1 VPIKPK
7 LKACVLALILA
18 LPLSAGAVGLG
29 RLNVLSGLGQPFR
42 AEIDLVSVQ
51 PGESEGL
58 LARLAPPE
66 AFAQAQVAYPS
77 AALGLRLVIE
87 KRANG
92 QHFVLVSS
100 TQSISEPFLDLLI
113 DLNWSG
119 GKIQRDYTA
128 LIDPVGYTPSP
139 VAAANDEAKSRES
152 FAPSALPGT
161 RRRGAVLAP
170 KKSETAASQSTVEA
184 KQAASQPAA
193 KTKQATSQYK
203 VKGGDTLSGVARQ
216 TGAEGITLEQML
228 VGLYRQN
235 PDAFDGNMNR
245 LRRGKILNV
254 PSKDELQSLPVKEA
268 RQEVRIQSKDWQ
280 AYRNKV
286 AEAVQKRP
294 AVAGNEVAN
303 AGRISPKVEE
313 KAKSSNA
320 QQDVLKLSKGEAPG
334 KVNQQGEQARVRA
347 LEEEV
352 AAKQKGLDESNQ
364 RVAALQ
370 KNVHDMEKL
379 LALKSQKGVELQK
392 SSKVT
397 DVPVPIATSSPTA
410 SPVALPTPAI
420 ASKVTEVASA
430 PQALHASAAVAN
442 KPKVHHA
449 LAPAPVA
456 EPSMVDTLADNVL
469 PIGGGLAAVLLGG
482 AGFWWSRR
490 RKQGS
495 AFADSVLTGGDLKS
509 NTLLGNTGGA
519 VISTQPTENSFLT
532 DFSRQGLGTIDTDE
546 VDPIAEAEVYMAY
559 DRNEQAEEIL
569 RDALLKDPSRHEIRM
584 KLLEIF
590 AAKKDPTSYEE
601 IAADLFA
608 MTSGRG
614 AHWERAAYQGSI
626 LDPENPLYQRVELA
640 PTAVPVEMV
649 DGLDESVEDFDLPL
663 EDLPAA
669 VSDFDSLMSEDIAEP
684 ASELKSD
691 SLTDL
696 DLSLDFDMD
705 EIAPLAKDDGAEI
718 NPFLDMA
725 QASDDLPVAKVDE
738 FADLKAFDQEPVPEL
753 PAMDDFAAGIDF
765 GLDDFLVPEEVAKP
779 IEMHDEAVA
788 AQEPLAAAEDMLSLD
803 LPVDFSVGSE
813 PEVSAPPLIDPVF
826 DLNFDGLDGLN
837 VAPEAAPLP
846 DFAAALPDLD
856 LGDLSD
862 EDPFGLPVMPEVAE
876 ATPSEFATI
885 AEPAVLAPPEVA
897 AMSED
902 VLEATS
908 ADDGLGLDFD
918 FSLNAPLEISAP
930 NLPLEESIDLAAMN
944 LDFDGDA
951 GIAQSNP
958 LEFSGDDPVQTKI
971 DLAKAYV
978 DMGDTEGARE
988 ILQEAI
994 GEGNPE
1000 QQKQAKALLG
1010 NL

>member
-1 VPIKPK
+1 MPIKPK

-139 VAAANDEAKSRES
+139 VAAANGEAKSRES
-152 FAPSALPGT
+152 FAPSVLPGT

-170 KKSETAASQSTVEA
+170 KKNEAVASQSAVES
-184 KQAASQPAA
+184 KQAAD
-193 KTKQATSQYK
+193 QYK
-203 VKGGDTLSGVARQ
+203 VKSGDTLSGVARQ

-245 LRRGKILNV
+245 LRRGKILNI
-254 PSKDELQSLPVKEA
+254 PNKDELQSLPAKEA
-268 RQEVRIQSKDWQ
+268 RQEVRLQSKDWQ

-294 AVAGNEVAN
+294 AVAGNEAAS
-303 AGRISPKVEE
+303 AGRINPKVEE
-313 KAKSSNA
+313 KAKPNSA

-352 AAKQKGLDESNQ
+352 AARQKGLDESNQ

-379 LALKSQKGVELQK
+379 LALKSQTGVELQK
-392 SSKVT
+392 ASKVT
-397 DVPVPIATSSPTA
+397 DVPVPTAAATP
-410 SPVALPTPAI
+410 LPA
-420 ASKVTEVASA
+420 VASA
-430 PQALHASAAVAN
+430 ALPVVPVASAVVESSASASVAVPASGVAAV
-442 KPKVHHA
+442 KPKVHRTP
-449 LAPAPVA
+449 LPAPVPVA
-456 EPSMVDTLADNVL
+456 EPGMVDVLVDNAL
-469 PIGGGLAAVLLGG
+469 PIGGGLAAVLFGG
-482 AGFWWSRR
+482 VGFWWSRR

-614 AHWERAAYQGSI
+614 AHWERAAYQGGI

-640 PTAVPVEMV
+640 PAAVPDGMAE
-649 DGLDESVEDFDLPL
+649 GLDEAVDDFDLPL
-663 EDLPAA
+663 EDSPATTATA
-669 VSDFDSLMSEDIAEP
+669 VSDFDALMSEHIAEP
-684 ASELKSD
+684 VSELKSD
-691 SLTDL
+691 RLADL

-705 EIAPLAKDDGAEI
+705 EIAPLDKDAGAEI
-718 NPFLDMA
+718 NPFLEMTTA
-725 QASDDLPVAKVDE
+725 PDDLAVAKVDE
-738 FADLKAFDQEPVPEL
+738 QEFDQGPVLVSPV
-753 PAMDDFAAGIDF
+753 MDDFAAGIDF
-765 GLDDFLVPEEVAKP
+765 GLDDFLVPEELAKP
-779 IEMHDEAVA
+779 VEIQDEVVAVQA
-788 AQEPLAAAEDMLSLD
+788 PLADAEDMLSLD
-803 LPVDFSVGSE
+803 LPVDFAVDSE
-813 PEVSAPPLIDPVF
+813 PELPAPAVIDPAF
-826 DLNFDGLDGLN
+826 DLDFDGLDSLD
-837 VAPEAAPLP
+837 VPLEAAPLP
-846 DFAAALPDLD
+846 DLAAALPDLD

-862 EDPFGLPVMPEVAE
+862 EDPFGLSAMPEATE
-876 ATPSEFATI
+876 TTPSEVAAI
-885 AEPAVLAPPEVA
+885 AEPEVLAPPEVV
-897 AMSED
+897 AMPED

-918 FSLNAPLEISAP
+918 FSLDAPLEISAP
-930 NLPLEESIDLAAMN
+930 NLPREESIDLAAMN
-944 LDFDGDA
+944 LDFDADA
-951 GIAQSNP
+951 GIADSNP